1 MYKHT
6 LTPQTHVRFQRWCC
20 RTVFLDGPG
29 GWFVLY
35 LILFGPGLH
44 SILLPGNDRIPLWEG
59 LVLRIS
65 LCRVPK
71 GLLYQRFVTPKGVTV
86 YTGKGHVRTVYSC
99 FCKLLAKMLLF
110 LDKKNLL
117 AWFCCELNVTGPFLF
132 EGGWRNL
139 SLRILFFILKES
151 FFYP

>member
-1 MYKHT
+1 M
-6 LTPQTHVRFQRWCC
+6 
-20 RTVFLDGPG
+20 
-29 GWFVLY
+29 
-35 LILFGPGLH
+35 
-44 SILLPGNDRIPLWEG
+44 LLPGNDQSPRLMG
-59 LVLRIS
+59 LVLRFS

-117 AWFCCELNVTGPFLF
+117 A
-132 EGGWRNL
+132 
-139 SLRILFFILKES
+139 
-151 FFYP
+151 